1 MLAYY
6 NNYKYVYKLFDIGQ
20 REVICLFTLVTN

>member
-20 REVICLFTLVTN
+20 RGVICLFTLVTN